1 MLWGLD
7 LACRG
12 NNWINRFR
20 VIRSGLSPY
29 FYDTIVFSLWGLIY
43 LKYLVS
49 QNECI
54 LFEPPLFLFEPPL
67 FLYEQPLFLFK
78 PPLFLNHRSFR
89 TTTLSFWTTALFE
102 PLLFLFEQP
111 LFLFE
116 QPLFLFEPPLFLNHC
131 SFFSNHRFFV
141 LNHCFSSSFFQKLLN
156 MLFWS
161 LKITLPL
168 QIFNQ
173 CRQHS

>member
-29 FYDTIVFSLWGLIY
+29 FYDTIVFRLWGLIY

-49 QNECI
+49 QDECI
-54 LFEPPLFLFEPPL
+54 LFEPPL

-78 PPLFLNHRSFR
+78 PPFFLNHRSFR

-102 PLLFLFEQP
+102 PLLFLFEP
-111 LFLFE
+111 PLFRFESLLFLFLLPKIAKYVVLISE
-116 QPLFLFEPPLFLNHC
+116 TNVTATNIQPMLSKLI
-131 SFFSNHRFFV
+131 V
-141 LNHCFSSSFFQKLLN
+141 LHTNNIL
-156 MLFWS
+156 
-161 LKITLPL
+161 
-168 QIFNQ
+168 
-173 CRQHS
+173 